1 MASVTEKAGC
11 MAFVVVLITSAFL
24 LGFSFYVVEPNNLGI
39 DYNKISSKLDT
50 ETLHQPGRIFLGV
63 GHEMITF
70 PTTQQS
76 RDLGLLTGRSKD
88 GLSVEFQCN
97 YQFQYDPSIDKLVEI
112 YLNYT
117 GTHEYS
123 FDYYAASVLR
133 DTIAEYSAFEV
144 ITKRGKLSSDMEND
158 VKNEL
163 AKYGVV
169 VTALQLLQTNLP
181 SRFIA
186 AIEETVI
193 TEQNLEKASF
203 SLEKAKINGETKR
216 LTAEIDAGLIKV
228 TAEAEATSALNKAEA
243 DAKAI
248 KVQLES
254 EKASY
259 KALYDSIQAKYSGSG
274 TEFGIQQLLAYMRT
288 ETITNTDA
296 QAVTVAVDQVVV

>member
-1 MASVTEKAGC
+1 MQWHRAQQNYHQQDSIA
-11 MAFVVVLITSAFL
+11 
-24 LGFSFYVVEPNNLGI
+24 
-39 DYNKISSKLDT
+39 ISL
-50 ETLHQPGRIFLGV
+50 
-63 GHEMITF
+63 F
-70 PTTQQS
+70 PSYATDAHLPIIIC
-76 RDLGLLTGRSKD
+76 RH
-88 GLSVEFQCN
+88 
-97 YQFQYDPSIDKLVEI
+97 
-112 YLNYT
+112 
-117 GTHEYS
+117 TH
-123 FDYYAASVLR
+123 R
-133 DTIAEYSAFEV
+133 
-144 ITKRGKLSSDMEND
+144 
-158 VKNEL
+158 
-163 AKYGVV
+163 
-169 VTALQLLQTNLP
+169 
-181 SRFIA
+181 
-186 AIEETVI
+186 
-193 TEQNLEKASF
+193 SF